1 MVVWKRILK
10 GIAWFFGGALTLTI
24 LGVLS
29 LLTINWSDRPPS
41 AAAERLA
48 AAFRDR
54 APISNTDNAYVYA
67 MGLVVAPDGDPRAA
81 GIRRIEWLRSLSG
94 DLNDSASPDP
104 VAVYDEYRSSR
115 PPEVKR
121 IIEACWRL
129 TPECAG
135 ALENGE
141 GTLRSWL
148 ASEQWLLERYR
159 TLLRHPGWREEV
171 PSDIRAPFAAYS
183 PMFEGQRLQLA
194 QAYLL
199 ASENDAAAV
208 RQLLGDDARFWRRVL
223 TSADLLVTKMMA
235 TAALTHTFAIG
246 NLILRRL
253 PAESQL
259 SAMPAEWIEPFSIAE
274 LSLLRSLT
282 GEWIWSQEFHKQ
294 PLAPSSFSD
303 SAWERL
309 SIGTVQ
315 YVTGFLFQSQDLA
328 NRQAEVLI
336 KATEAL
342 DVPIEQ
348 LPAGLERARA
358 MFQEPSAD
366 RGWLASPY
374 NPIGTVLLE
383 ITTANY
389 ASYPVRVTDLEGAR
403 RAAVLTAQLRAQKIN
418 EQAMAAE
425 LAESDIRTPYSGAP
439 FIWNAKERAVQFI
452 GLVPGE
458 RGQHTFRY

>member
-10 GIAWFFGGALTLTI
+10 GIAWSLGGALALTI
-24 LGVLS
+24 LGVLG
-29 LLTINWSDRPPS
+29 LLAINWSDRPPS

-54 APISNTDNAYVYA
+54 PPLSDSDNAYVYA

-81 GIRRIEWLRSLSG
+81 GIRRIEWSRSLPG

-115 PPEVKR
+115 SAEVQR
-121 IIEACWRL
+121 IVKACRRL

-141 GTLRSWL
+141 GTLRAWL
-148 ASEQWLLERYR
+148 ASEQWLVERYR
-159 TLLRHPGWREEV
+159 TLLRHPGWREDV
-171 PSDIRAPFAAYS
+171 PLDIRAPFAAYS
-183 PMFEGQRLQLA
+183 PMLEGQRLQLA

-199 ASENDAAAV
+199 ASENDVAGV
-208 RQLLGDDARFWRRVL
+208 RQLLADDARFWRGVL
-223 TSADLLVTKMMA
+223 ISADLLITKMMA
-235 TAALTHTFAIG
+235 TAALTHTFAMG

-259 SAMPAEWIEPFSIAE
+259 SAMPAEWIEPFSVAE
-274 LSLLRSLT
+274 LSLFRCLT
-282 GEWIWSQEFHKQ
+282 GEWIFNQELVKQ
-294 PLAPSSFSD
+294 PMAPNSFSD

-315 YVTGFLFQSQDLA
+315 YATSVLFQPQDLA
-328 NRQAEVLI
+328 NRYAEVLI

-358 MFQEPSAD
+358 MFQEPSAE
-366 RGWLASPY
+366 RSWLASPY
-374 NPIGTVLLE
+374 NPVGTTLLG
-383 ITTANY
+383 IMTAGY
-389 ASYPVRVTDLEGAR
+389 GSYPVRITDLEGVR

-418 EQAMAAE
+418 EHAMAAE